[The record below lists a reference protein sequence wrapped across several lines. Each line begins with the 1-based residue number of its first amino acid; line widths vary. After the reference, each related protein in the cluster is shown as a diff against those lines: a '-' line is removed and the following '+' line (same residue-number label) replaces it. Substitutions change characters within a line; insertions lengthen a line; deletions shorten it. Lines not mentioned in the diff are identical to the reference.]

1 VIGNVAGSEASA
13 MSDCDSRLVPEQV
26 AHLPTVLVVEDELLL
41 RQTVADYLGE
51 CGYCVIEAA
60 DGDKA
65 REMLDGGATIDLVFS
80 DVRMPGQMDG
90 LALAQWIRQ
99 HRPSIPVILTSGYA
113 GTALPPAAVCD
124 CFLDKPY
131 GPTEILQHI
140 AALIQ
145 NGSRGGS
152 I

>member
-1 VIGNVAGSEASA
+1 MSASNF
-13 MSDCDSRLVPEQV
+13 RLVDGPAV
-26 AHLPTVLVVEDELLL
+26 LPTVLFVEDESLL
-41 RQTVADYLGE
+41 RETVAEYLAD
-51 CGYCVIEAA
+51 CGYHVLEAA

-65 REMLDGGATIDLVFS
+65 RDILDSGATIDLVFS

-90 LALAQWIRQ
+90 FALAQWIRQ
-99 HRPSIPVILTSGYA
+99 YRPNIPVILTSGYA
-113 GTALPPAAVCD
+113 GEAPPVALCD

-145 NGSRGGS
+145 NGSRAGLV
-152 I
+152 

>member
-1 VIGNVAGSEASA
+1 MIGNLAGSEAGP
-13 MSDCDSRLVPEQV
+13 MSDCDSRLVPEQ
-26 AHLPTVLVVEDELLL
+26 AALPTVLFVEDESLL
-41 RQTVADYLGE
+41 RETVTEYLE
-51 CGYCVIEAA
+51 DCGYHVLEAA

-65 REMLDGGATIDLVFS
+65 REILDGGLTIDLVFS

-90 LALAQWIRQ
+90 FALAQWIRQ

-113 GTALPPAAVCD
+113 GPAPPVALCD

-140 AALIQ
+140 AALIHS
-145 NGSRGGS
+145 GSRAGLV
-152 I
+152 

>member
-1 VIGNVAGSEASA
+1 
-13 MSDCDSRLVPEQV
+13 
-26 AHLPTVLVVEDELLL
+26 
-41 RQTVADYLGE
+41 
-51 CGYCVIEAA
+51 VIEAA

-65 REMLDGGATIDLVFS
+65 RATLDGGATIDLVFS

-113 GTALPPAAVCD
+113 GTAPAAAFCD
-124 CFLDKPY
+124 RFLDKPY
-131 GPTEILQHI
+131 LPTEIFQHI

-145 NGSRGGS
+145 SGSRARS
-152 I
+152 S